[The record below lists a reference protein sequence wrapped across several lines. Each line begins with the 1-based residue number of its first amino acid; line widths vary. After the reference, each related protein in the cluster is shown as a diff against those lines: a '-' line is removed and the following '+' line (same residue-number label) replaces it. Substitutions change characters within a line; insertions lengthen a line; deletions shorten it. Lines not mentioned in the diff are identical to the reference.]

1 VLVRTYGEVLQVP
14 GLARIII
21 AQLLARFPAGMYS
34 LGILLHMANQHG
46 SYTAAG
52 LVLAAFSVGMA
63 VAGPFVSRLMSRF
76 GTVQV
81 LAVTTLVSVASLLVM
96 ATFAVPLYVD
106 VIAGVI
112 AGAAMPPITS
122 TVRTLYPRMVPQRLL
137 SPLFSLDAALQELIW
152 VFGPVLLTLLVSLL
166 GTGPTMLV
174 TIGIQ
179 LFGALFFM
187 VSPEVR
193 RLRIPPTTRKLGRVL
208 RKPPVLLSVVVSSMF
223 IGGFAAAEA
232 GVVATFGEGALEAGL
247 VLAISAFG
255 SLIGG
260 FAAGSRGISSWS
272 LAIRLGIVLL
282 GMAIAVPMTEVVGL
296 AVALFIAG
304 LGTAPALAAFSV
316 IIASTVKFADTP
328 EAYAWIGTG
337 QLLGAAVG
345 SAIAGVSIDAIGG
358 DGGLWVAVV
367 MVTLAAL
374 IAAIFRGHQP
384 DMREGISEPPDT
396 APVELPR

>member
-1 VLVRTYGEVLQVP
+1 MRTYAEVLRVP

-21 AQLLARFPAGMYS
+21 AQLIARFPAGMLS
-34 LGILLHMANQHG
+34 LGILMHMEHQHG

-52 LVLAAFSVGMA
+52 LVLAAFSIGMA

-81 LAVTTLVSVASLLVM
+81 LIVTTLVSAGALFAM
-96 ATFAVPLYVD
+96 AVLAVPLWAD
-106 VIAGVI
+106 VVAGVV
-112 AGAAMPPITS
+112 AGAAMPPVVP

-137 SPLFSLDAALQELIW
+137 SPLFSLDAALQEIIW
-152 VFGPVLLTLLVSLL
+152 VFGPVLLTLLVSVM

-179 LFGALFFM
+179 LFGAVLFIA
-187 VSPEVR
+187 SPEVR

-208 RKPPVLLSVVVSSMF
+208 RKPPVLLSVVVSAMF
-223 IGGFAAAEA
+223 IGGFSAVEA

-247 VLAISAFG
+247 VLAVSALG

-260 FAAGSRGISSWS
+260 FALGGRGITPWS
-272 LAIRLGIVLL
+272 VAIRLGIVLL
-282 GMAIAVPMTEVVGL
+282 GMAIALPMTEVFGL
-296 AVALFIAG
+296 SIALFIAG
-304 LGTAPALAAFSV
+304 LGTAPALAAFSA
-316 IIASTVKFADTP
+316 IIAGTVKFADTP

-337 QLLGAAVG
+337 QLLGAALG
-345 SAIAGVSIDAIGG
+345 SAIAGVAIDAVGG
-358 DGGLWVAVV
+358 VGAVWVAVV
-367 MVTLAAL
+367 MVAIAAGVAAL
-374 IAAIFRGHQP
+374 FRRHQP
-384 DMREGISEPPDT
+384 DLRHGIGEPPDT

>member
-1 VLVRTYGEVLQVP
+1 MRTYGEVLRVP

-34 LGILLHMANQHG
+34 LGILLHMEHQHG

-63 VAGPFVSRLMSRF
+63 LAGPFVSRLMSRF

-81 LAVTTLVSVASLLVM
+81 LAVTTLVSVTSLLAM

-112 AGAAMPPITS
+112 AGAAMPPVTP

-179 LFGALFFM
+179 FFGALFFM
-187 VSPEVR
+187 ISPEVR

-208 RKPPVLLSVVVSSMF
+208 RKPPVLLSVVVSAMF
-223 IGGFAAAEA
+223 IGGFSAVEA

-247 VLAISAFG
+247 VLAISALG
-255 SLIGG
+255 SLVGG
-260 FAAGSRGISSWS
+260 FTVGSRGLAPWS
-272 LAIRLGIVLL
+272 LAIRLAIVLL
-282 GMAIAVPMTEVVGL
+282 GMAIALPMTEVVGL
-296 AVALFIAG
+296 SVALFIAG

-358 DGGLWVAVV
+358 VGGVWVAVV
-367 MVTLAAL
+367 MVTLATL
-374 IAAIFRGHQP
+374 IAAIFRRHQP
-384 DMREGISEPPDT
+384 DMRHGISDPPDT